1 MKVRPYDKTIQ
12 TLFDS
17 GFYVIPR
24 FQRPYSW
31 EKEHI
36 SDFWV
41 DIIENQDNDYFIGSM
56 VLYSHKSEFMVVDGQ
71 QRLTTIT
78 ILLCAIR
85 DKFLELAENELAE
98 GLQGVLERKDINAQV
113 RYTLFSEAPYPFFQN
128 HIQKMGKPD
137 LKAKVGDEEAALKS
151 AYDDLLSLLGDKLS
165 SIDNDGTVSS
175 DRRRSEKVN
184 FLKLMRDKVL
194 GLQVIVVEL
203 DNEDDAYLIFETLN
217 TRGKATLTMMLLKKS
232 GMKFLVL

>member
-12 TLFDS
+12 TLFDR

-217 TRGKATLTMMLLKKS
+217 TRERQR
-232 GMKFLVL
+232 